1 MENSYSQQEVLSNI
15 SKLSRVESDLILQRK
30 ELNRQLLEIRKQ
42 IEYWKELDLSQLK
55 IFTEDGTDTSK
66 R

>member
-15 SKLSRVESDLILQRK
+15 SKLSRVESDLVLQRK

-55 IFTEDGTDTSK
+55 IFTEDGTDTN